1 MNGNIADNA
10 ATFFMSA
17 CMAFSQ
23 RKDGDGK
30 KSLLRSVE
38 LARQAISDP
47 QLVSYRTCWGTP
59 RAILNDCIGLAV
71 EYTTRAVRSEDFS
84 GFARAADV
92 AREVFTTE
100 NLQCLPPNDPIY
112 RAQCAQAFND
122 FFAPALFDNP
132 VDRPYGNL
140 VRDQLSPNPGTS
152 GC

>member
-1 MNGNIADNA
+1 MDGNIADNA

-84 GFARAADV
+84 GLVRAADV
-92 AREVFTTE
+92 ARAVFTTG
-100 NLQCLPPNDPIY
+100 NLQYLSPNDPIY

-122 FFAPALFDNP
+122 YFAVVLDDDP
-132 VDRPYGNL
+132 VDRPYGDIIRNKFP
-140 VRDQLSPNPGTS
+140 SKPCPS

>member
-30 KSLLRSVE
+30 KSLLWSVE

-59 RAILNDCIGLAV
+59 RAILSDCIGLAV

-84 GFARAADV
+84 GLVRAADV
-92 AREVFTTE
+92 AREVFTTG
-100 NLQCLPPNDPIY
+100 NLQYLPPNDPIY

-122 FFAPALFDNP
+122 YFASALIDNP
-132 VDRPYGNL
+132 VDRPYGNII
-140 VRDQLSPNPGTS
+140 RDRFSPKPCPS